1 MNRYT
6 DEKWVRRMLP
16 IVGELEEHIRYD
28 WEHNDCV
35 QVSKLKL
42 IFDTFFEFSTEHD
55 WLGTLISDA
64 VDVQNENGWDLSYGE
79 RLDFEVM
86 ARAFNLELADAS

>member
-35 QVSKLKL
+35 QIGKLKL
-42 IFDTFFEFSTEHD
+42 IFDTFFEFPPEHD
-55 WLGTLISDA
+55 WLETLISDA

-86 ARAFNLELADAS
+86 ARAFNLELADAA